1 MISAP
6 ALNPGRLDRR
16 ITLLAPLEVRDAA
29 GGVETSWVNVGSFW
43 ARFLPLPGREIQ
55 QAGQKLALAA
65 ATFRLR
71 WRQVTAKW
79 RVMLGADVYELIA
92 PPVEVGRR
100 EYLDLVCS
108 ALDRADLTIDGV
120 GVQAQVVDLAVDDEA
135 KAVTYATA
143 FAAAPRGVYATVLAP
158 SGGYVITATVDEST
172 RTAAGFTARL
182 GAAIPAAG
190 YKLSIIAVL

>member
-1 MISAP
+1 MITTNQN
-6 ALNPGRLDRR
+6 LGRLDRR
-16 ITLLAPLEVRDAA
+16 VTLLSPLETRDAA
-29 GGVETSWVNVGSFW
+29 GGVSTAWVNVGTFW
-43 ARFLPLPGREIQ
+43 AQFLPQPGREIQ

-79 RVMLGADVYELIA
+79 RVLLGADVYELLA

-100 EYLDLVCS
+100 EYLDLVCA
-108 ALDRADLTIDGV
+108 ALDRSDLTIDGV

-135 KAVTYATA
+135 KAITYATV
-143 FAAAPRGVYATVLAP
+143 FATAPRGVYATVLAP
-158 SGGYVITATVDEST
+158 SGGYVLTTTVDEST
-172 RTAAGFTARL
+172 RTTTGFTARF
-182 GAAIPAAG
+182 GASIPAAG